1 MRDLQDQV
9 DHLYY
14 QEVSNNLGEVEVE
27 RIIVKEGRF
36 HVQIV
41 QKCVLFRMRMKL
53 REEIYFHEFQLIL
66 YIFHFLMFIFLY
78 KIKIIR
84 IL

>member
-14 QEVSNNLGEVEVE
+14 QEVSSNLGEVEAG

-41 QKCVLFRMRMKL
+41 HKCVLFRMIMRL
-53 REEIYFHEFQLIL
+53 RGKIYFHEF
-66 YIFHFLMFIFLY
+66 
-78 KIKIIR
+78 
-84 IL
+84 

>member
-1 MRDLQDQV
+1 MKDLQDQV

-14 QEVSNNLGEVEVE
+14 QEVSNNLGEVEAG
-27 RIIVKEGRF
+27 IIIAKEGRF

-41 QKCVLFRMRMKL
+41 RKCVLFRMRMRL

-66 YIFHFLMFIFLY
+66 YIFFHLFAEISN
-78 KIKIIR
+78 
-84 IL
+84 

>member
-1 MRDLQDQV
+1 MKDSQDQV

-14 QEVSNNLGEVEVE
+14 QEVSNNFGEVEAG
-27 RIIVKEGRF
+27 RIIVKEGKF

-41 QKCVLFRMRMKL
+41 RKCVLFRMRMRL

-66 YIFHFLMFIFLY
+66 YIFHL
-78 KIKIIR
+78 
-84 IL
+84 